1 VVFLERSLERR
12 SIEAERYQ
20 QIVAGLTQ
28 TNNQLS
34 ARVLE
39 LEAPREARET
49 PETASEGADPGPLVR
64 EVIRNPQRGV
74 GSLGTRGGSV
84 DS

>member
-1 VVFLERSLERR
+1 MVFLERSLERK

-49 PETASEGADPGPLVR
+49 PETASEGAGPR
-64 EVIRNPQRGV
+64 
-74 GSLGTRGGSV
+74 SSSTGG
-84 DS
+84 DQEPAEGRRKPWYKRWFG